1 MIKAWE
7 TIERKWAETLF
18 HYEKQQEALG
28 SQLEALTKEKNE
40 NVLLDLE
47 LMNLMSVFLLN
58 FEELKRKTI
67 EVEKEKLMEV
77 NKEYERNLQQ
87 LQA

>member
-1 MIKAWE
+1 
-7 TIERKWAETLF
+7 
-18 HYEKQQEALG
+18 
-28 SQLEALTKEKNE
+28 LEALTKEKNE

-77 NKEYERNLQQ
+77 NKEYERNLQ
-87 LQA
+87 